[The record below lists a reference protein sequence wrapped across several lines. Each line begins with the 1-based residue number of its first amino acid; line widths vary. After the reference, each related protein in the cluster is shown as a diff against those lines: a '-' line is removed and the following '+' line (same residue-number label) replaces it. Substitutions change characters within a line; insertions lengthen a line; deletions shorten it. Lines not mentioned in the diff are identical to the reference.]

1 MNIQLSGN
9 GSGMLMPK
17 KTLLTICVA
26 GFIGLF
32 TSCKKETIATSTSAT
47 QAQATALSADAA
59 RTRTS
64 TTNFGALISGNT
76 TIDDEIKVLNELG
89 VKYVRYAIFVDEFNG
104 VDKGYEKWV
113 DAGFK
118 VILNLNWGHV
128 SNSKGKKSPVPFP
141 TDMVTYKSKLEK
153 VLDKYHPE
161 VAIIENEECTDQF
174 HSGPIENYITE
185 LQTAVDVCTKR
196 GIAVADGGIHVDY
209 VEVVM
214 GGSKYLSGNA
224 LETKK
229 LIDAFKTMNLTY
241 VNTHAKGPFDK
252 FGKQT
257 TYPTGTLEDDADYL
271 RTQTG
276 KPVMCNEYNQQNSS
290 TELMTGAIG
299 GFKNGDFKYVI
310 ARSGSS
316 GDEGYPLNNG
326 TQLTALGIAY
336 RDAIAQ

>member
-9 GSGMLMPK
+9 GIGIVMPK
-17 KTLLTICVA
+17 KTLLLFCIA

-32 TSCKKETIATSTSAT
+32 TSCKKETVATPASQSASM
-47 QAQATALSADAA
+47 LSADDAVAA
-59 RTRTS
+59 S

-76 TIDDEIKVLNELG
+76 NIDDEIKILNKLG
-89 VKYVRYAIFVDEFNG
+89 VKYVRYAIVLKDFDG

-113 DAGFK
+113 NAGFK
-118 VILNLNWGHV
+118 VLLNLNWDGV
-128 SNSKGKKSPVPFP
+128 LGSTGKTPVAFP
-141 TDMVTYKSKLEK
+141 TDMVKYRSKLEQ

-185 LQTAVDVCTKR
+185 LKTAVDVCNQR

-214 GGSKYLSGNA
+214 SGMKLDGNA

-241 VNTHAKGPFDK
+241 VNTHAKGPFDR
-252 FGKQT
+252 FGKQNV
-257 TYPTGTLEDDADYL
+257 YPAGTLEDDADYL

-276 KPVMCNEYNQQNSS
+276 KPIMCNEYNQQNSS
-290 TELMTGAIG
+290 TELMTGAVG
-299 GFKNGDFKYVI
+299 GFKNGKFKYVI
-310 ARSGSS
+310 ARSGSA
-316 GDEGYPLNNG
+316 GDEGTPLNNG

-336 RDAIAQ
+336 RNAIQ